1 MTTFAVLIGAVVTM
15 IQGKRDVVLYR
26 NRISQ
31 ALVYRSITLTILSL
45 LLLVGA
51 SMFLSITESGEFLRI
66 LFEAVSAFG
75 TAGLSMGLTTEL
87 SGVGKVTISLLMFL
101 GRLGPLT
108 LAYALSRKNNKE
120 LYRHPEGR
128 ITIG

>member
-1 MTTFAVLIGAVVTM
+1 
-15 IQGKRDVVLYR
+15 
-26 NRISQ
+26 
-31 ALVYRSITLTILSL
+31 
-45 LLLVGA
+45 
-51 SMFLSITESGEFLRI
+51 
-66 LFEAVSAFG
+66 
-75 TAGLSMGLTTEL
+75 MGLTTEL
-87 SGVGKVTISLLMFL
+87 SGVGKVTIAMLMFL